1 MGIIRTRYT
10 GPNGIRL
17 QSMHD
22 AMKIKVETKL
32 QSLASVCRAHGLA
45 LTVQRRVILENLAG
59 RTDHPTADQIYSAIK
74 DRLPGISRT
83 TVYRVLEAFV
93 DLGII
98 QRISNPGATAR
109 FDADT
114 KRHHHLVCLRCQ
126 KVSDLMSSALNN
138 LPIPSPDETAFHLT
152 DYSITFTGTCLDC
165 HAELSA

>member
-1 MGIIRTRYT
+1 MKTR
-10 GPNGIRL
+10 
-17 QSMHD
+17 
-22 AMKIKVETKL
+22 VEAKL
-32 QSLASVCRAHGLA
+32 QALVTVCRAQGLA

-109 FDADT
+109 FDAET
-114 KRHHHLVCLRCQ
+114 ERHHHIFCLQCQ
-126 KVSDLMSSALNN
+126 KVSDLNSPSLNSIP
-138 LPIPSPDETAFHLT
+138 LPSRDETAFHIS

-165 HAELSA
+165 YSGLPS

>member
-1 MGIIRTRYT
+1 M
-10 GPNGIRL
+10 
-17 QSMHD
+17 
-22 AMKIKVETKL
+22 MKSKIEAKL
-32 QSLASVCRAHGLA
+32 QSLVTVCRSQGLA

-74 DRLPGISRT
+74 DRLPGVSRT

-109 FDADT
+109 FDAET
-114 KRHHHLVCLRCQ
+114 GRHHHLVCLRCQ
-126 KVSDLMSSALNN
+126 KVHDLNSPSLNSIP
-138 LPIPSPDETAFHLT
+138 LPSRDEAAFDIT

-165 HAELSA
+165 QAGVSS